1 MLIPPDTVA
10 DEGVLV
16 SEGTVSVPTT
26 DEVVL

>member
-1 MLIPPDTVA
+1 VLIPLDTVA

-16 SEGTVSVPTT
+16 SEGAVSVPTT